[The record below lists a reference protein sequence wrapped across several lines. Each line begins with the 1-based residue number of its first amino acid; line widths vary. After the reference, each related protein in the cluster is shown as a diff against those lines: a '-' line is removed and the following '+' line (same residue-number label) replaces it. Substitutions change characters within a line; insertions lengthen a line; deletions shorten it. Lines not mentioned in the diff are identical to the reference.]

1 MIVFL
6 ITTIAAIAIIYFA
19 SEEAGWPAWKKFAL
33 GAVLL
38 VVAWVLVIS
47 ANSAVGLAVYAPYA
61 LRSGNADAIV
71 VSQLVADAIILGF
84 LWPVFGWLYRRAG
97 GRKGEREEAEQ
108 ESTVML

>member
-1 MIVFL
+1 MTITIIAFL
-6 ITTIAAIAIIYFA
+6 APIAIIYFA
-19 SEEAGWPAWKKFAL
+19 SEEADWPVWKKFAL
-33 GAVLL
+33 GVMLL

-61 LRSGNADAIV
+61 LRSGNADAIM

-97 GRKGEREEAEQ
+97 GRKGERERGRAWRR
-108 ESTVML
+108 L